1 MEEEEEAR
9 TAVDAETEI
18 TTEEIEAKD
27 ITTLVWAVQLRKDYA
42 MLLAP
47 VCLNTA
53 ISRPKTKRELH
64 GRNFCNTSARITAN
78 I

>member
-9 TAVDAETEI
+9 TAVDTATAIAADRLEAE
-18 TTEEIEAKD
+18 D
-27 ITTLVWAVQLRKDYA
+27 ITTLTRAAQLRKDYT

-47 VCLNTA
+47 VCLNA
-53 ISRPKTKRELH
+53 VRIRSQTKQEHH
-64 GRNFCNTSARITAN
+64 GRNSCNTSAQITAK